1 MPIAILFMFV
11 ALALIT
17 PTLMRGIQ
25 QDNQLIMGT
34 VAAKQL
40 HQVTEAAKGYITA
53 YAGAIEGSATATT
66 PATITVPML
75 VNTGF
80 LPQGFQQINPY
91 GQTWEVQVLQ
101 PQPGNLQALV
111 LSQGGTPIQLADA
124 PRIASE
130 AGAEGGTINTSN
142 NTAQGSYGGWSVSM
156 NGYANPG
163 AGHLAALVAYSGSQ
177 LQSDYLY
184 RVSVPGQPQ
193 LNTMQTNLNMGA
205 NSVNNANEVNAQ
217 SETLAGGQP
226 NGQPGALQI
235 GSNYYYGD
243 SQNAAVRTPGSFY
256 IQNQNGSGPADIA
269 EVNNVWGSGE
279 LQGGYIN
286 STGDSNAQNAL
297 TVGPANGLGPYG
309 FYAYQNG
316 YSGTSDTF
324 TVGSRVI
331 LGTAFGSANIGWGCS
346 PNGEIAAN
354 ANGSGQVLACE
365 GGSWQ
370 AMGGMTGY
378 NQVVGETIPGNGSS
392 NFGIWE
398 FCTITGHTG
407 AGADWLGPV
416 AGPYAVGN
424 HYAWDWVG
432 SGSGTNNTGVTCWN
446 NN

>member
-1 MPIAILFMFV
+1 
-11 ALALIT
+11 
-17 PTLMRGIQ
+17 
-25 QDNQLIMGT
+25 MG
-34 VAAKQL
+34 
-40 HQVTEAAKGYITA
+40 
-53 YAGAIEGSATATT
+53 
-66 PATITVPML
+66 
-75 VNTGF
+75 
-80 LPQGFQQINPY
+80 
-91 GQTWEVQVLQ
+91 
-101 PQPGNLQALV
+101 
-111 LSQGGTPIQLADA
+111 
-124 PRIASE
+124 
-130 AGAEGGTINTSN
+130 N
-142 NTAQGSYGGWSVSM
+142 NSVS
-156 NGYANPG
+156 
-163 AGHLAALVAYSGSQ
+163 
-177 LQSDYLY
+177 
-184 RVSVPGQPQ
+184 
-193 LNTMQTNLNMGA
+193 
-205 NSVNNANEVNAQ
+205 NANEVNAQ

-354 ANGSGQVLACE
+354 ANGSGQVLACQ

-370 AMGGMTGY
+370 AMGGTSFNVGTTGSASSDNGQAFNLGNWDLCYLMGSAWTYNGFAAVYPTGGPYSNGQYSWQAYATGY
-378 NQVVGETIPGNGSS
+378 SNGNAPTVVAWVCGNFS
-392 NFGIWE
+392 
-398 FCTITGHTG
+398 
-407 AGADWLGPV
+407 
-416 AGPYAVGN
+416 
-424 HYAWDWVG
+424 
-432 SGSGTNNTGVTCWN
+432 
-446 NN
+446 